1 MPFVLFEEDPSYFH
15 PVNFEQV
22 TAQGE
27 RMVATFDGRFRSL
40 DQARTDEIMREV
52 VARGKEL
59 EEGKSVEGGITD
71 QSLAMEVLDGWRNLT
86 GPDGAELPFTDAT
99 KALFLRKRGAAGAI
113 VSAWFESI
121 TNKPE
126 ARQGN

>member
-22 TAQGE
+22 TAEGE
-27 RMVATFDGRFRSL
+27 RIVATFDGRFRSL

-59 EEGKSVEGGITD
+59 EEGRPVEGGITD
-71 QSLAMEVLDGWRNLT
+71 QSLAMEVLDGWRNLI
-86 GPDGAELPFTDAT
+86 GPDGAELPFTEAS

>member
-22 TAQGE
+22 TAEGE
-27 RMVATFDGRFRSL
+27 RIVATFDGRFRSL

-71 QSLAMEVLDGWRNLT
+71 QSLAMEVLDGWRNLI
-86 GPDGAELPFTDAT
+86 GPDGAELPFTDVT

>member
-22 TAQGE
+22 TAEGE